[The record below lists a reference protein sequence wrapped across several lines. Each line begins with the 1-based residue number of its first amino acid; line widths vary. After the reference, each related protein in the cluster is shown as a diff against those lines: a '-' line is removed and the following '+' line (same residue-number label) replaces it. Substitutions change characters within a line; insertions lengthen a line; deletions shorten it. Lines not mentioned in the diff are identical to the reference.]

1 MLFRI
6 TTSPPLT
13 TTSLPSHITWNS
25 ERIGRTERTTISPS
39 SPPPFT
45 TTTKRKTT
53 PPSVASPTEV
63 LTKGN
68 GLELLSDRELQNLVA
83 TGFGLKI
90 SGFEQDTTTSGSTTT
105 STTSTT
111 PPPLTP
117 SSRPLQRSA
126 YLTGEAEGGAAG
138 EKDAPSSSSR
148 KVNDEDTTKGEE
160 NTGKD
165 EKDVSLDE
173 VREYSV
179 ALYRHLQD
187 QLKARQL
194 ATPHRL
200 RRPKRRR
207 VTRQTTLADTGELD
221 IAKMLAHGM
230 TYVPPTDPKVL
241 RDALWKLLQ
250 LANDQK
256 KKGYFYLKPN
266 GPPVPPPAPPESREN
281 PDVSRF
287 APEKLQEIESF
298 GVDASLPSQE
308 DTGEDLLPLLHLVA
322 AAQRSQGSGYLPPP
336 VDTLSGSTG
345 TRAPQQH
352 WCPYPEVHA
361 QAYTAPPTPRPTPPT
376 LPSRPTIPELD
387 FPLPTIPT
395 TFRPIPGAVPF
406 TPSPPATTE
415 VEFPDYFGN
424 YDYDGVDSGLS
435 GAREPDEDQAFI
447 ILVDGEDG
455 EAERVNSGR
464 FPSPKPEDNA
474 QQAIILVDP
483 AGAEGGLAGRRF
495 RGSQVI
501 LVEPPKDDHEG
512 TGVLPKPRNAII
524 LVEETPEGSPQDAG
538 VSGIPPQSTA
548 IILVNEDEGEQG
560 EAQVQVGTGL
570 RDTRSS
576 SVILVD
582 KDSGRFFSPSEV
594 KARDSTVILVN
605 GDTESLTQGSA
616 EVSQDQVAP
625 RDEGRHTVVLIE
637 PKGEGPSDGEEDSS
651 REAKDEERKAII
663 LVTSDGEGGRKVE
676 AKTAIILVTEEE
688 KEDEKKTIILV
699 KEEDEQKKTIILVNS
714 EEKEEEAGSEGK
726 AAIILVNN
734 EEGNVRKQEEE
745 KRAER
750 KKSGDNAAIILVES
764 EDGTLRVG
772 GRGEALE
779 DAGGSVI
786 ILVQEDSD
794 SLALQTTET
803 LTQLNQP
810 AAQPAQPLR
819 ESHRSQVVNALLRP
833 TGITLKAL
841 AELRGGGISGE
852 ALRASLE
859 GARRGRRLTARTR
872 RLRPQRRRWA
882 ARSRI
887 LGLEDSWETAA
898 GAGEEQEDATS
909 LGEERYLSDPDDD
922 LLELL
927 TGTRER
933 QRGTTADTR
942 DHSGGREEYLIGGR
956 EFSRAGGEFPS
967 ARRESGRRASP
978 EFSSGK
984 RKRRRRKRLRGSRE
998 LAADGRSREEANPRG
1013 DYDGFGTSGT
1023 PAFLPPL
1030 SPLPPH
1036 RPIQPS
1042 NP

>member
-1 MLFRI
+1 MLKRI
-6 TTSPPLT
+6 AEFNKRRRLREKNTVPSTAPPSEESQQISTDSQPHFFPQQPPLQPPLQPTLEPITST
-13 TTSLPSHITWNS
+13 TTLPPSTTLSLLQ
-25 ERIGRTERTTISPS
+25 RF
-39 SPPPFT
+39 PFR
-45 TTTKRKTT
+45 KRKTT

-63 LTKGN
+63 LTRGS

-138 EKDAPSSSSR
+138 EKDAPSSSR
-148 KVNDEDTTKGEE
+148 KVNDENTTKGEE

-345 TRAPQQH
+345 TRIPA
-352 WCPYPEVHA
+352 A
-361 QAYTAPPTPRPTPPT
+361 ALAYTAPPTPRPTPPT

-435 GAREPDEDQAFI
+435 GARGPDEDQAFI

-464 FPSPKPEDNA
+464 FPSPTPEDNA

-483 AGAEGGLAGRRF
+483 AGADRGPGGAAVSRLAGHP
-495 RGSQVI
+495 G
-501 LVEPPKDDHEG
+501 
-512 TGVLPKPRNAII
+512 
-524 LVEETPEGSPQDAG
+524 
-538 VSGIPPQSTA
+538 
-548 IILVNEDEGEQG
+548 
-560 EAQVQVGTGL
+560 
-570 RDTRSS
+570 
-576 SVILVD
+576 
-582 KDSGRFFSPSEV
+582 
-594 KARDSTVILVN
+594 
-605 GDTESLTQGSA
+605 
-616 EVSQDQVAP
+616 
-625 RDEGRHTVVLIE
+625 
-637 PKGEGPSDGEEDSS
+637 
-651 REAKDEERKAII
+651 
-663 LVTSDGEGGRKVE
+663 
-676 AKTAIILVTEEE
+676 
-688 KEDEKKTIILV
+688 
-699 KEEDEQKKTIILVNS
+699 
-714 EEKEEEAGSEGK
+714 
-726 AAIILVNN
+726 
-734 EEGNVRKQEEE
+734 
-745 KRAER
+745 
-750 KKSGDNAAIILVES
+750 
-764 EDGTLRVG
+764 
-772 GRGEALE
+772 
-779 DAGGSVI
+779 
-786 ILVQEDSD
+786 
-794 SLALQTTET
+794 
-803 LTQLNQP
+803 
-810 AAQPAQPLR
+810 
-819 ESHRSQVVNALLRP
+819 
-833 TGITLKAL
+833 
-841 AELRGGGISGE
+841 
-852 ALRASLE
+852 
-859 GARRGRRLTARTR
+859 
-872 RLRPQRRRWA
+872 
-882 ARSRI
+882 
-887 LGLEDSWETAA
+887 
-898 GAGEEQEDATS
+898 
-909 LGEERYLSDPDDD
+909 
-922 LLELL
+922 
-927 TGTRER
+927 
-933 QRGTTADTR
+933 
-942 DHSGGREEYLIGGR
+942 
-956 EFSRAGGEFPS
+956 
-967 ARRESGRRASP
+967 
-978 EFSSGK
+978 
-984 RKRRRRKRLRGSRE
+984 
-998 LAADGRSREEANPRG
+998 
-1013 DYDGFGTSGT
+1013 
-1023 PAFLPPL
+1023 
-1030 SPLPPH
+1030 
-1036 RPIQPS
+1036 
-1042 NP
+1042 